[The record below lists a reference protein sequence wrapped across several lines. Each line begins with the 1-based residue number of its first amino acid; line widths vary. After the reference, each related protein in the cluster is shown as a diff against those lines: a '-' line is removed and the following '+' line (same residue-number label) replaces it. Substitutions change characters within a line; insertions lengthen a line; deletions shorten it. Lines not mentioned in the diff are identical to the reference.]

1 MTKSMYATHMM
12 SYGASAPCANAASSC
27 AQTASMQSAHIAFI
41 LDAMI
46 MASII
51 ICTLLVLVC
60 LLALVS
66 LQVLVLVLV
75 LVLLAVLL
83 FPVYLPRK
91 RKHA

>member
-1 MTKSMYATHMM
+1 MMRNSYTMMNMM
-12 SYGASAPCANAASSC
+12 SRHASAHQAEAASSC
-27 AQTASMQSAHIAFI
+27 AASHTAMTLSVDAI
-41 LDAMI
+41 L